1 MITFIILVLVVL
13 IAILLAFAQEAVPLI
28 IVFAIFIGGGMLI
41 TRIID
46 KMSLS
51 QVQKEKLYRWVP
63 FIIVGI
69 VILLLFGSMGVIYL
83 ILK

>member
-13 IAILLAFAQEAVPLI
+13 IAILLAFAQEAVPLA